1 MRELSRRRTLILSLP
16 LILVACGGGYGR
28 PDTAQSQLA
37 FGVDMAKRSL
47 WSEALFRFHQ
57 AERLDPNSPR
67 ALNNLAVA
75 YEATGDYQK
84 ALEYYQK
91 ALKASPDNRDLRA
104 NYTRFVEF
112 YQGFKPDQQ
121 TTGQPSEPPA
131 PPESGSS
138 VTPTV
143 PPPVPL
149 PPSPTLPEPE
159 NPEPPAP
166 EPPPPAAPAPEA
178 PPAPAHPSHP

>member
-28 PDTAQSQLA
+28 PDSAQSQLA

-57 AERLDPNSPR
+57 AERLDPNNPR

-75 YEATGDYQK
+75 YEAVGDYQK

-91 ALKASPDNRDLRA
+91 ALKQSPDNRDLRA
-104 NYTRFVEF
+104 NYSRFVEF
-112 YQGFKPDQQ
+112 YQGFRPDEKP
-121 TTGQPSEPPA
+121 GQPERPQLP
-131 PPESGSS
+131 
-138 VTPTV
+138 TPGTTATGTTSTGT
-143 PPPVPL
+143 PVP
-149 PPSPTLPEPE
+149 ED
-159 NPEPPAP
+159 
-166 EPPPPAAPAPEA
+166 PPPPPL
-178 PPAPAHPSHP
+178 